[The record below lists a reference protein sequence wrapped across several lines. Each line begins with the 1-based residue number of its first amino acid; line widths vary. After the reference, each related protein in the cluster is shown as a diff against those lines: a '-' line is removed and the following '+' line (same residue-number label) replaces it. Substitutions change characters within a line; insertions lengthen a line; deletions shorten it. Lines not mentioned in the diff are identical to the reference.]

1 MTVRSSRMQQHLTDL
16 KMLADLLGGI
26 ADRLPRG
33 ADHNVGMPDGEAL
46 ATMDVALPQL
56 TATCNALFE
65 TLSAERADH
74 DPPSAEAREVL
85 TDERK
90 MSS

>member
-1 MTVRSSRMQQHLTDL
+1 MTARSSRMQQHLTDL

-26 ADRLPRG
+26 ADRLPRR
-33 ADHNVGMPDGEAL
+33 AENVGIADQQAL
-46 ATMDVALPQL
+46 ATMDVALPKL

-65 TLSAERADH
+65 TLSEESAGAI
-74 DPPSAEAREVL
+74 DPTVDRRDTSAQR
-85 TDERK
+85 RR